1 MLKKPL
7 KYLCFSLLLLIAACA
22 PKPKLAVPPP
32 LYIGEELSIEDLVLK
47 AGHDI
52 DVIKAIAEIKI
63 EKDNA
68 LYDSVNASVLIKRPG
83 LVHMRI
89 YKFGILVRDFIVMD
103 KELYVLSGKNSSNL
117 KRLGSE
123 FYNAVFW
130 WDGLG
135 EGVMSS
141 KGREYIIRTGNRK
154 IHINRATLLP
164 VKQELTA
171 FNRKIAITYAG
182 PKKTEDGF
190 WYPSVINIYLNN
202 FKFTVTI
209 RKMLKNPSLG
219 EFDFKVPA
227 ES

>member
-1 MLKKPL
+1 MLKKLL
-7 KYLCFSLLLLIAACA
+7 KYFCFSLFLLIAACA
-22 PKPKLAVPPP
+22 PKPKVAVPPP
-32 LYIGEELSIEDLVLK
+32 LYIGEDLSIKDLVLK

-63 EKDNA
+63 EKNGKPH
-68 LYDSVNASVLIKRPG
+68 DSVNASVLIKRPG
-83 LVHMRI
+83 RVHMRI
-89 YKFGILVRDFIVMD
+89 YKFGILVRDFIIRD

-117 KRLGSE
+117 KKLGIE
-123 FYNAVFW
+123 FYNTVFW

-135 EGVMSS
+135 DGVMSR
-141 KGREYIIRTGNRK
+141 KGREYIVRAGSRK
-154 IHINRATLLP
+154 IHINSKTLLP
-164 VKQELTA
+164 MKQEMTA
-171 FNRKIAITYAG
+171 FNRKIAIKYAV
-182 PKKTEDGF
+182 PQKTEDGF

-209 RKMLKNPSLG
+209 RKILKNPSLG